1 MGRFGRCRTASG
13 READWRR
20 WTACGT
26 AGRAEPP
33 YRARLAGAGIGP
45 GTRVGLDGLADLP
58 FTTKQDLWDGYP
70 GASWPSHAPRSCFT
84 TLTKEAM
91 PLLRYR
97 TGDIVALDRS
107 ACACGRTLARMSKVT
122 GRRDDML
129 VIRGVDVDPSGSRV
143 AAEVGAALLERLGL
157 TTDVRVL
164 PAGAPSPG
172 SSWARRSGRP
182 AHRRPRPAARL
193 ALARPAAAG
202 RSLMSSAEGRLHAVA
217 VVDGGM
223 APSGG
228 CGRLGSRAPQVPH
241 P

>member
-1 MGRFGRCRTASG
+1 VQDRIRPGGRLAEVDSMW
-13 READWRR
+13 DP
-20 WTACGT
+20 
-26 AGRAEPP
+26 RAERSPP

-129 VIRGVDVDPSGSRV
+129 VIRGVDVDPSGSRA

-172 SSWARRSGRP
+172 SSWARRSGSPSAPPTTTRCP
-182 AHRRPRPAARL
+182 A
-193 ALARPAAAG
+193 G
-202 RSLMSSAEGRLHAVA
+202 SS
-217 VVDGGM
+217 
-223 APSGG
+223 PTG
-228 CGRLGSRAPQVPH
+228 CGRSESHVVGRRPTPRRCRCGRWDGTVGGVWQTRQPCTPSSSPMT
-241 P
+241 